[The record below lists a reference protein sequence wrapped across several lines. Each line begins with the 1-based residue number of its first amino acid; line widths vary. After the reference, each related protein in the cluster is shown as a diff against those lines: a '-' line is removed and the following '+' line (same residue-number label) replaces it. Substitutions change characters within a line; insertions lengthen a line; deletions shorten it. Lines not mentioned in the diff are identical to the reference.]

1 MDRGAWWGYSS
12 RGCKKSDTT
21 ERLRLL
27 LHFHHPLQNWFFF
40 FFFEPVPMAAG
51 ADIVPPLHSAGA
63 FIYRGVSVRSD
74 GAPWRLSTWFLFPD
88 TFYDGLLVEYSSKA

>member
-1 MDRGAWWGYSS
+1 
-12 RGCKKSDTT
+12 
-21 ERLRLL
+21 
-27 LHFHHPLQNWFFF
+27 
-40 FFFEPVPMAAG
+40 MAAG